1 MAELSMLFNPHSTK
15 EVFLLSTN
23 LVFIKTESV
32 SQKKLT
38 AKKCRR
44 KKCYLPQTYNFNLIL
59 LSSVKLYPAIP
70 FCFISVCQC
79 NFFYPSTVR
88 TILFDANLF
97 SEQLSLSSYKEKK

>member
-44 KKCYLPQTYNFNLIL
+44 KKCYLPQTYNFNFDFIKLINIL
-59 LSSVKLYPAIP
+59 LYLSVLFQFVNAI
-70 FCFISVCQC
+70 
-79 NFFYPSTVR
+79 FFYPSTIR
-88 TILFDANLF
+88 TILFDVNLF